1 MANKPLKRS
10 HGQGSYKEKWGITQ
24 GDFHVIMEAE
34 SFADSIKDGINNA
47 IVRALYRI
55 GLECESYAKD
65 LCHVVTGRLRNSITF
80 DIQAGEKSVYVGTNV
95 EYAQFEEE
103 GTSRRP
109 PHPFLR
115 PAAEGHASEWR
126 QIVEDELESGG

>member
-1 MANKPLKRS
+1 MANHTHSSSGGGGFRVDLDMTDFTQEIS
-10 HGQGSYKEKWGITQ
+10 EGIKLAL
-24 GDFHVIMEAE
+24 H
-34 SFADSIKDGINNA
+34 
-47 IVRALYRI
+47 RALVRI